1 MNLAATLHLCQTEKT
16 GSSWIYAVQV
26 AKKYKNRTRVSE
38 CSWGGRCGPLSSEAA
53 RGLRILDCRQIEPTT
68 SICLH
73 NCFLKHL
80 WLTQRS
86 NYGIEKLNVV
96 THRVNN
102 VVMLGFAQNIGHL
115 RWSQIERHQD
125 KKSLEPRAPQLH
137 ALRPKRCVVRAAAQL
152 VARGRADAVNPV
164 ESLASGGGWG
174 ARQPQRPAGIP
185 ARARANPLDLR
196 GSLGATTADNRSG
209 ATGVQ
214 WTRGS

>member
-1 MNLAATLHLCQTEKT
+1 M
-16 GSSWIYAVQV
+16 
-26 AKKYKNRTRVSE
+26 
-38 CSWGGRCGPLSSEAA
+38 
-53 RGLRILDCRQIEPTT
+53 RILDCRPIEPTT

-102 VVMLGFAQNIGHL
+102 VVMLGFSQNIGHL
-115 RWSQIERHQD
+115 RWSKNERHQH
-125 KKSLEPRAPQLH
+125 KTSLEPRAPQLH
-137 ALRPKRCVVRAAAQL
+137 ALRPKRCVVRAAARL